1 MRLPIDTRGMQLIC
15 VKDPEPVVDF
25 ETRAPR
31 ADANGEPRW
40 TLDVLVMAPGAGGE
54 VITVKMA
61 GRPEGVG
68 QGTPLEIEGLVAQ
81 PWSMGDRSGV
91 SFRVAKLTPG
101 GRPAAK
107 AA

>member
-31 ADANGEPRW
+31 ADANGEPLW
-40 TLDVLVMAPGAGGE
+40 TLDVLVMAAGAGGE
-54 VITVKMA
+54 VITITKA
-61 GRPEGVG
+61 GKPEGVT

-91 SFRVAKLTPG
+91 SFRVAQLSPA
-101 GRPAAK
+101 GRPVAK

>member
-31 ADANGEPRW
+31 ADANGEPLW
-40 TLDVLVMAPGAGGE
+40 TVDLLVMAPGTGGE
-54 VITVKMA
+54 VITVKLA
-61 GRPEGVG
+61 GRPEGLT

-91 SFRVAKLTPG
+91 SFRATRLKPAG
-101 GRPAAK
+101 QSAAK